1 VPGVPHHGRG
11 ARAAEDAAAVP
22 QPAAQHT
29 ASNERDRRDRGTEV
43 NQTAIVID
51 VGGGHEML
59 VRITGVH
66 VASDLIQVDER
77 WFGRS
82 WTPVAFEVRNEGE
95 G

>member
-1 VPGVPHHGRG
+1 M
-11 ARAAEDAAAVP
+11 
-22 QPAAQHT
+22 
-29 ASNERDRRDRGTEV
+29 

>member
-1 VPGVPHHGRG
+1 VPPDRRG

-29 ASNERDRRDRGTEV
+29 DADEPDRRDRGTEV
-43 NQTAIVID
+43 KQTAIVID
-51 VGGGHEML
+51 VGGGQEVL
-59 VRITGVH
+59 VRITGVQ

-77 WFGRS
+77 WDGRS
-82 WTPVAFEVRNEGE
+82 WQPVAFEVRNEGE